1 MSYSYLESQAPKKIF
16 INSPFNI
23 KDPDTNKVVEFT
35 TNGNPND
42 GIDQTN
48 DSIFNANKTE
58 YSVEEYINILN
69 THLDCSFS
77 IADDGYI
84 TKQRMF
90 ELFPKLTPDQ
100 KAIIVPSSTTD
111 VGSAG
116 LIRYNSGTQQFEGYA
131 TTWQGLGGVTDVDQD
146 TYISAET
153 AAGDDND
160 ELKFYTDG
168 VERMVID
175 ASGNV
180 GIGTSSPVS
189 TFRLQ
194 VNGNDTN
201 PKPVLAIVPKSGGDS
216 RQSTIALYGTFGL
229 SSDTTPRRVAD
240 ITAGF
245 AAAGWMKEYMAFHV
259 GASIANTGPNGADQT
274 NMENFERMR
283 ITGTGNVGIGTTN
296 PETALQ
302 ISSSSG
308 LRLTNTE
315 PKKSTDERIG
325 YIDFNNGGY
334 GYGAAIESCVNEG
347 GDFKDVANNAD
358 LRFMTTYDYDAS
370 NTYVERMRIDRN
382 GNVGIGTTSPG
393 YKLDIYEDT
402 TDTESYI
409 RYSAKAIAGT
419 GVKSTTYMRLERANS
434 AGATNGY
441 GGAIGGYLVQGVGAG
456 LVLATITAGTVTDH
470 MYIIANGNVGIGTTN
485 PRYELDVSGS
495 ITAQTVRIG
504 DMGYGPGHGGI
515 GFHNLDDG
523 SGNFALLQTSGGKTF
538 LNCSDGQSI
547 NFQVSNADKMVMTSA
562 GNVGIGTSSPGE
574 KLDVNGNINGIDV
587 TASGNVS
594 GVDVNAS
601 GNIVASGN
609 VGIGK
614 TVISEDVVL
623 DVSGNVAASGNISGV
638 DVNAS
643 GNVSGVDVNASGNV
657 SGVDVTA
664 SGNISGVN
672 VNASGNATFDKKV
685 HIKGL
690 LQVDGSL
697 NFLGELIQT
706 DTKIQV
712 SEIFDISAN
721 GGTGP
726 ALTVRQNGA
735 SEDIAHFY
743 KGSSSAMVID
753 NSGNIGIGTSSPTAG
768 YKLDVNGNVKAN
780 SFSGSL
786 SGNAASATTADTCS
800 GNAASA
806 TKVKINT
813 VNTNATRYITFAD
826 GGGGVI
832 RQMERATGLSY
843 NPYTN
848 VLTASS
854 FSGSL
859 SGNATSATKLNTSTN
874 GIVKTISNNG
884 TLSIGV
890 LVSSD
895 IPNNSANAGGLSNN
909 PTIGVKKINF
919 TDSTG
924 NDTRADKIDLYNG
937 DGTYGFGLD
946 GSTTTYHS
954 SSNHNFY
961 TGSTG
966 GSQDLRMSLNTTTL
980 DIKVACQATTFKSTS
995 DEKMKN
1001 NITQLDTELMLHKI
1015 TSLKGVSFEFKKNMG
1030 ETHLGV
1036 IAQDV
1041 EKQFPE
1047 LVEEGEHKCVNYD
1060 GFVGPFIECFKALQS
1075 QNKELMNQNK
1085 LLESKIQKIESLLE
1099 SLTN

>member
-753 NSGNIGIGTSSPTAG
+753 NSGNIGIGTSSPTTG
-768 YKLDVNGNVKAN
+768 YKLEVNGNVKA
-780 SFSGSL
+780 
-786 SGNAASATTADTCS
+786 T
-800 GNAASA
+800 
-806 TKVKINT
+806 
-813 VNTNATRYITFAD
+813 
-826 GGGGVI
+826 
-832 RQMERATGLSY
+832 
-843 NPYTN
+843 
-848 VLTASS
+848 S

-859 SGNATSATKLNTSTN
+859 SGNATSATTATACSGNASSATKLQTARNIGGVSFNGTTNIVLPGVNAEGNQNTSGNAATATACSGN
-874 GIVKTISNNG
+874 AASATKLQTARNIGGVSFNG
-884 TLSIGV
+884 T
-890 LVSSD
+890 SD
-895 IPNNSANAGGLSNN
+895 IDLSGVNTEGNQNTSGNAAGLSGTPNISVG
-909 PTIGVKKINF
+909 TINC
-919 TDSTG
+919 STI
-924 NDTRADKIDLYNG
+924 T
-937 DGTYGFGLD
+937 GTG
-946 GSTTTYHS
+946 
-954 SSNHNFY
+954 
-961 TGSTG
+961 
-966 GSQDLRMSLNTTTL
+966 Q
-980 DIKVACQATTFKSTS
+980 CQASSFKSTS

-1075 QNKELMNQNK
+1075 QTDSLESQNKELMNQNK
-1085 LLESKIQKIESLLE
+1085 LLESKIQKIESLLQ
-1099 SLTN
+1099 SIIN